1 MTKEE
6 ILQIAEDYQKT
17 VKQRLDELLEADS
30 NMYTNLGTDS
40 TKAEKEDV
48 RKARYNLTGYHTHQV
63 FGQTNY
69 MGGLSH
75 AQIVQVVN
83 SSTNPLNST
92 TTIIGTP
99 SSSGGSPG
107 GY

>member
-1 MTKEE
+1 MSLVSYIDGIPVYST
-6 ILQIAEDYQKT
+6 IAE
-17 VKQRLDELLEADS
+17 
-30 NMYTNLGTDS
+30 
-40 TKAEKEDV
+40 AEEWA
-48 RKARYNLTGYHTHQV
+48 ARYNLTGYHTHQIL
-63 FGQTNY
+63 GQTNY

-99 SSSGGSPG
+99 SSGGGSPG